1 MHIDQLYPSRFL
13 RCADL
18 GGKPMRVTIAGIARE
33 DVGGEQ
39 KVIMS
44 FTDGA
49 KALIVNKTNAKA
61 IARILGDETRAWT
74 GHDIM
79 LVPAVVDFKGDSV
92 DAIRVRPAPTQK
104 ALRPLPGNDEP
115 LLDDDLG
122 DFRN

>member
-18 GGKPMRVTIAGIARE
+18 NGKPMRVTIAGIARE
-33 DVGGEQ
+33 DIGGEP

-49 KALIVNKTNAKA
+49 KSLIVNKTNAKA

-79 LVPAVVDFKGDSV
+79 LVPAAVDFKGDSV
-92 DAIRVRPAPTQK
+92 DAIRVRPAPARK
-104 ALRPLPGNDEP
+104 AAPVAGDDEP
-115 LLDDDLG
+115 PPFDDELDD
-122 DFRN
+122 FRS